1 VSSPSGY
8 HNPPRRGVSATANV
22 LFLICL
28 MYGITYIDRVNFS
41 TAATVLRGDL
51 GLSSTQIGLAFS
63 AFGYP
68 YLVFQIIGG
77 WVSDRFGARMTL
89 TVCGV
94 IWAAAT
100 VFTGLAGSLAT
111 LFLAR
116 LALGFGEGATFP
128 TATRAMSDWT
138 PAGKRG
144 FAQGITHAFARLG
157 NAITPVLVAWL
168 IALFTWRGSYYV
180 LGVASFFWVA
190 AWAWYF
196 RDNPAEH
203 PRITPAEL
211 SVLPKFASRAE
222 RKKDPV
228 PWLALARRMVPVTVV
243 YFCYGWTLWLYL
255 SWIPGFFRE
264 SYQLSLTTAAILSSG
279 VYFLGAVGNTVG
291 GIASDRLFASTGSRN
306 RARRDL
312 VVFGFLASL
321 VSIAPVIFIHN
332 LTWAVICLS
341 LGFFFAELTIGPMW
355 AIPMDIA
362 PRFSGSASGL
372 MNTGSALAA
381 ILSPVVFGYV
391 VDRTGTWEL
400 PFLGS
405 IGLLLLGSVLAFWM
419 KPDQG
424 LAGTALRGKSEVTEA
439 TA

>member
-1 VSSPSGY
+1 
-8 HNPPRRGVSATANV
+8 
-22 LFLICL
+22 
-28 MYGITYIDRVNFS
+28 
-41 TAATVLRGDL
+41 
-51 GLSSTQIGLAFS
+51 
-63 AFGYP
+63 
-68 YLVFQIIGG
+68 
-77 WVSDRFGARMTL
+77 
-89 TVCGV
+89 
-94 IWAAAT
+94 
-100 VFTGLAGSLAT
+100 
-111 LFLAR
+111 
-116 LALGFGEGATFP
+116 
-128 TATRAMSDWT
+128 
-138 PAGKRG
+138 
-144 FAQGITHAFARLG
+144 
-157 NAITPVLVAWL
+157 
-168 IALFTWRGSYYV
+168 
-180 LGVASFFWVA
+180 
-190 AWAWYF
+190 
-196 RDNPAEH
+196 
-203 PRITPAEL
+203 L
-211 SVLPKFASRAE
+211 SVLPKFTSRAE

-264 SYQLSLTTAAILSSG
+264 SYQLNLTTAAILSSS

-291 GIASDRLFASTGSRN
+291 GIASDRLFAATGSRN

-321 VSIAPVIFIHN
+321 TSIAPVLFIHN

-405 IGLLLLGSVLAFWM
+405 IALLLLGSILAFWM
-419 KPDQG
+419 KPDEG
-424 LAGTALRGKSEVTEA
+424 LGGTALRSKSEVTEA